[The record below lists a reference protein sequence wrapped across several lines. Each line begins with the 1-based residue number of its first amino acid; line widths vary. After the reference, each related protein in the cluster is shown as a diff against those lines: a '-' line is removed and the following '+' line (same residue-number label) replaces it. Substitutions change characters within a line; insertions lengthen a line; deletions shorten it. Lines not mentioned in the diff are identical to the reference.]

1 MAQYLQAHQKNTDS
15 ICKTKNVKENNYV
28 NISLVI
34 AGRVQKEEY
43 EYR

>member
-1 MAQYLQAHQKNTDS
+1 MDS
-15 ICKTKNVKENNYV
+15 ICKTKNVKENNYANV
-28 NISLVI
+28 FLVI